1 MEYRQ
6 VEVIW
11 RDAEEQGTVGWNDLD
26 DMIEYAKTPCTTMH
40 SIGYVVYEDEH
51 HIALARCIG
60 KDQISTVEKIPLGF
74 VTEVRDLTYRK
85 RK

>member
-1 MEYRQ
+1 MEYRL

-11 RDAEEQGTVGWNDLD
+11 RDAEEHGTVGWNDLD
-26 DMIEYAKTPCTTMH
+26 EMLAYAKNPCPTMH
-40 SIGYVVYEDEH
+40 SIGYVVYEDEF

-60 KDQISTVEKIPLGF
+60 KEQMSTVEKIPLGF
-74 VTEVRDLTYRK
+74 VSEVRELTYRK